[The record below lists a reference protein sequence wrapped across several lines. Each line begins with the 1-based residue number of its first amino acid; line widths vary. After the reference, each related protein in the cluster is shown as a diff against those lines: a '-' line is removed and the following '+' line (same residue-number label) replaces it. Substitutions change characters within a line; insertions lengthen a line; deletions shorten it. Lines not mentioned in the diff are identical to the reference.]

1 MSTAVG
7 TRRPLV
13 ELVGVSKTF
22 RVRLGSHGHGQ
33 LRAVDDVDLLVEEG
47 ATVGLVGESGS
58 GKSTVARLALRLVDP
73 TSGRV
78 RLAGTDITHVKGRE
92 LRSLRQTMQL
102 VFQDPN
108 SFDPLASIGDS
119 IAEALRTHQ
128 NLDRDS
134 RRLRIEELFNLVG
147 LSRRLTGR
155 NPRELSGGQLQRAS
169 LARALAVGARFIAL
183 DEPVSS
189 LDASTQAQV
198 VNLLVQ
204 LQRELGVAYL
214 FITHDLSLVG
224 HVSNGL
230 AVMYLGRIVEI
241 GPSREILASPLHPYT
256 RALLSAL
263 PVADPSR
270 RRTGRIVLTGDI
282 PSPLNPP
289 SGCRFR
295 TRCPAAMSVC
305 SEVDPA
311 PVTVGT
317 VTVRCHLFAP
327 EPVAASFSS
336 PIDLNSA
343 TDGSVPLTKK
353 EE

>member
-1 MSTAVG
+1 MSSTGRTQPAGSRFMSIAVG

-78 RLAGTDITHVKGRE
+78 RLAGTDITDVKGRE
-92 LRSLRQTMQL
+92 LRALRQTMQL

-128 NLDRDS
+128 DLDRDS

-169 LARALAVGARFIAL
+169 LARAHARPLSGRACEQRPGGYVFGPHCRKRPEPGDSRVAFASVHPRSAVRIA
-183 DEPVSS
+183 SCRS
-189 LDASTQAQV
+189 KQT
-198 VNLLVQ
+198 
-204 LQRELGVAYL
+204 
-214 FITHDLSLVG
+214 
-224 HVSNGL
+224 SNGPYRSHRRHSFAPQSAEWL
-230 AVMYLGRIVEI
+230 PVPHSLPLCHVGLLGGRS
-241 GPSREILASPLHPYT
+241 GTRDRRSGH
-256 RALLSAL
+256 RAL
-263 PVADPSR
+263 
-270 RRTGRIVLTGDI
+270 
-282 PSPLNPP
+282 PL
-289 SGCRFR
+289 
-295 TRCPAAMSVC
+295 V
-305 SEVDPA
+305 
-311 PVTVGT
+311 
-317 VTVRCHLFAP
+317 
-327 EPVAASFSS
+327 
-336 PIDLNSA
+336 
-343 TDGSVPLTKK
+343 
-353 EE
+353 